1 MNLQD
6 GLYERLIEAA
16 EEAELDETNS
26 KVEPVAD
33 LDQKKRLASQALQL
47 AVKNLVK
54 STESSEELD
63 TLILRLSKSLGLDF
77 ARDSSGDLRKLLWV
91 SRDPQ
96 LNAARLDNQR
106 PITPI
111 SEQALFTNSKDEP
124 RLDLELERELSTAD
138 RVEILVSFIKISGL
152 RLLEV
157 QLLKL
162 RDRGIP
168 VRLITTT
175 YMGAT
180 DKKAIDRLVN
190 ELGVEVRI
198 DLLPVSNRLHAKAWL
213 FQRDSGF
220 STAYIG
226 SSNMSYSALIT
237 GSEWNVRL
245 AEAKAPELFRKF
257 KASFETY
264 WEAEDY
270 KHYST
275 KEYGESLEEALSRQS
290 RQNVVDSFLLP
301 NLEVTPRPHQVK
313 MLEEL
318 DVERNIR
325 GHSRNLVVAAT
336 GTGKTV
342 LAALDYKRLIQP
354 GKPRPTL
361 LFVAHRQEILK
372 QAVATFRQVLG
383 DGDFGELLVDGI
395 KPKDWRFVFA
405 SIQSLKGSAFSG
417 LSREHFDHLIVD
429 EFHHAEAP
437 SYKYLFDFLNPKQ
450 VVGLTATPE
459 RTDGVDLIWQA
470 EFGGRIAAE
479 LRLWDAMGQDLLAP
493 FHYFGVGED
502 IDFSQVP
509 WIAGRYESRALSNLV
524 TSNTF
529 RNRRVLREL
538 DKKVPDLTRMKALI
552 FCVSVEHANQVAKE
566 FSEAGVQTKAVTGT
580 TVNRGAIIQELRS
593 GLLQAIA
600 TVDVFNEGVDIPE
613 VDTIVLLRPTESPVL
628 FLQQIG
634 RGLRRMVGKNQ
645 VLILDFIGAHRAEYR
660 IDTKF
665 AALSGKPR
673 SEVIKHL
680 EEGFPYLPSGSA
692 IQLDELSKEYILDLM
707 RRQIA
712 PKWSKLVDEV
722 RSIGTH
728 NLGEYLKLSGREL
741 FDIYRSAGKTWTSA
755 LIEARLETQDI
766 SEVDQALLRKI
777 PRILHIDDE
786 QRLLGFKKLLSRE
799 APKWS
804 AMSVWEQRLASMLF
818 WNLFDDGRRPWDGV
832 EWVSIDEAFDSL
844 RSSGIFISELS
855 NLFEVL
861 RSKIRIVTK
870 TFELTCGPHPFLTHA
885 TYSRAELLGG
895 FGYAR
900 LPGNSIYENLPRRTA
915 KGSVT
920 GVCYIPEA
928 NLDLFFVNLQKGETI
943 SESTRYHDYSV
954 SPSIFHWDSQNATSV
969 ESETGV
975 RYVTQKDSGRD
986 VLIGFRE
993 KAAGENGTVNFK
1005 LMGAVDYLKHE
1016 GSKPISIWWR
1026 LRVPLDP
1033 DAFEISAAAKVS

>member
-1 MNLQD
+1 LNLQD

-634 RGLRRMVGKNQ
+634 RGLRRMAGKNQ

>member
-1 MNLQD
+1 LNLQD

>member
-634 RGLRRMVGKNQ
+634 RGLRRMAGKNQ